1 MIPVQGQVL
10 IDFYADWC
18 IPCKRM
24 NPVLEEFKTRSDV
37 ELVKINVDNHRDI
50 ALEYSVRSVPC
61 FVYLDNGVEKN
72 RKFGVMPVEY
82 LIQMTGGE

>member
-1 MIPVQGQVL
+1 MIPAQGQVL
-10 IDFYADWC
+10 VDFYADWC
-18 IPCKRM
+18 MPCKRM

-50 ALEYSVRSVPC
+50 ALEYGVRSVPC

-72 RKFGVMPVEY
+72 RKFGTMPVEH
-82 LIQMTGGE
+82 LIKMTEG